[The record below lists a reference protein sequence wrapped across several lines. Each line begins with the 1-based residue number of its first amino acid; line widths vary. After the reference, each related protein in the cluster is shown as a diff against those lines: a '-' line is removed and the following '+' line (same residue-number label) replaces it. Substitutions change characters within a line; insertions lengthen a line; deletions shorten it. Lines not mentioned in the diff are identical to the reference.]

1 MSSSVVM
8 PLDGDNATPRP
19 KWTFHI
25 VMLSVALLV
34 TTLSFLLYTDGP
46 TDVVIPWL
54 NIALPS
60 TCSMQNMAGIDCPGC
75 GLTRSFIS
83 LAHGK
88 LDASLAFNPA
98 GILIFGVVLFQ
109 IPYRIAQLW
118 RLSRGLPAWNLNMV
132 SLWIW
137 GPIVVVLMVQWIG
150 KLVS

>member
-1 MSSSVVM
+1 MSSSLVV
-8 PLDGDNATPRP
+8 PLDSESDAPRP
-19 KWTFHI
+19 KWSFHI
-25 VMLSVALLV
+25 IMLSIALLV
-34 TTLSFLLYTDGP
+34 TTLSFVLYTDGP

-54 NIALPS
+54 NIALPP
-60 TCSMQNMAGIDCPGC
+60 TCSMQSMAGVDCPGC

-83 LAHGK
+83 LAHGQ

-98 GILIFGVVLFQ
+98 GILMFGVVLFQ

-118 RLSRGLPAWNLNMV
+118 RLRRGLPAWNLNRV

-150 KLVS
+150 KLAS

>member
-8 PLDGDNATPRP
+8 PLDSDVPRP
-19 KWTFHI
+19 KWSFHI
-25 VMLSVALLV
+25 IMLSMAVVV
-34 TTLSFLLYTDGP
+34 TILSFVLYTDGP
-46 TDVVIPWL
+46 HDVVIPGL
-54 NIALPS
+54 NLALPP

-83 LAHGK
+83 IAHGK

-118 RLSRGLPAWNLNMV
+118 RIRRGLPAWNLNSA

-137 GPIVVVLMVQWIG
+137 GLIGIVLMVQWIG
-150 KLVS
+150 KLV